1 LFTFPEGVTS
11 TTVLLDFEVSVNLY
25 SVVVFQ
31 SKVDL
36 TVIFSILSGTL
47 VPVDEGAELS
57 FRQEFKKRIATNKK
71 SKSLYDFICI
81 RFNK

>member
-57 FRQEFKKRIATNKK
+57 FRQEFKKMRQKK
-71 SKSLYDFICI
+71 
-81 RFNK
+81 